1 MFEIIAELVADIGLN
16 GVDSAARLFNDLVAS
31 IIGDINIVAFATS

>member
-16 GVDSAARLFNDLVAS
+16 GVDSAVRLFNDLVAS
-31 IIGDINIVAFATS
+31 IIGDINMVTFATS